1 MKQLFKLLLIFIFLS
16 LPLFAN
22 KGKDL
27 AKQLRLNASIK
38 ATSQWDRVFQKER
51 KMKKL
56 GIDRLSDTDKHILL
70 EYLKNHAADSDAP
83 EAAGI

>member
-1 MKQLFKLLLIFIFLS
+1 MRQLFQLLLIFIFLAV
-16 LPLFAN
+16 PLFAN

-27 AKQLRLNASIK
+27 AKQLKINASIK

-56 GIDRLSDTDKHILL
+56 GIDKLSDKDKLVLL